1 MEEESLEDVWL
12 RSYVRQRREPGIS
25 GLEESLGRPEPWAT
39 SSSSSRSDAPAEAT
53 GRNSEEGGISTPPSW
68 HLALGLVIGVAAWLQ
83 RTVPSEASLE
93 AAISGRYGR
102 EPPAKIGWLLLG
114 DRSFSSQPEATSW
127 TESYVLAVGRV
138 SVRHEGL
145 LYEHRYV
152 GLGGRWFAMPY
163 LPRVHL
169 KGKKGPGFRYGL
181 GLCYK
186 ARCICI
192 PDKKAPCKQL
202 IWDTNSLLSL
212 VLGLNISLFFTGL
225 WAQQV
230 AQSHHEARV
239 GGWSLSSCLIRM
251 STLSLPGLWDG
262 QWSALFL
269 SAFYHRG
276 FLEFIRNMAL
286 LANVLEGAAQYGSWM
301 FLALYIGGSV
311 AHFVGACAALRVLGP
326 EWLVPLEVSQ
336 GCRGGLSSILALF
349 SKVKP
354 GERFKFSLYMVEI
367 PTPLPPLAMLAANAL
382 LDASL
387 AGGRG
392 RFWAELAGHAA
403 ALGFGL
409 ALSALVDV
417 A

>member
-1 MEEESLEDVWL
+1 
-12 RSYVRQRREPGIS
+12 
-25 GLEESLGRPEPWAT
+25 
-39 SSSSSRSDAPAEAT
+39 
-53 GRNSEEGGISTPPSW
+53 
-68 HLALGLVIGVAAWLQ
+68 
-83 RTVPSEASLE
+83 
-93 AAISGRYGR
+93 
-102 EPPAKIGWLLLG
+102 
-114 DRSFSSQPEATSW
+114 
-127 TESYVLAVGRV
+127 
-138 SVRHEGL
+138 
-145 LYEHRYV
+145 
-152 GLGGRWFAMPY
+152 MPY

-326 EWLVPLEVSQ
+326 EWLVPLEAWLGTHICFIDEESRRTVSVFFSVFNY
-336 GCRGGLSSILALF
+336 GLVVVSSLI
-349 SKVKP
+349 
-354 GERFKFSLYMVEI
+354 
-367 PTPLPPLAMLAANAL
+367 AMFVTNL
-382 LDASL
+382 
-387 AGGRG
+387 G
-392 RFWAELAGHAA
+392 RFRRAVEGGSPASWR
-403 ALGFGL
+403 
-409 ALSALVDV
+409 SSPR
-417 A
+417 